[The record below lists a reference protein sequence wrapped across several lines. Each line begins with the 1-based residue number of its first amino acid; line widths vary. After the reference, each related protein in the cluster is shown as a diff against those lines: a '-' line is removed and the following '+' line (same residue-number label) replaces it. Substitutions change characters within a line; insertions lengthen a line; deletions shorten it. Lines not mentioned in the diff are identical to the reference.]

1 MTISS
6 QESFEVV
13 PEHVSDAGRY
23 VQAVAQELVTGVRS
37 ADGEVAALMS
47 TWTGG
52 AATAY
57 LAGWEE
63 TRQGAIQTL
72 EALADMAELLGVVS
86 ETRTAADQSNAG
98 QFGSLSLPPVN

>member
-1 MTISS
+1 MPS

-23 VQAVAQELVTGVRS
+23 VQAVAQELVSGLRS
-37 ADGEVAALMS
+37 ADSEVAGLMS

-63 TRQGAIQTL
+63 TRLGAIQTL
-72 EALADMAELLGVVS
+72 EALSEMAELLGVVS
-86 ETRTAADQSNAG
+86 ETLTAADQSNAG
-98 QFGSLSLPPVN
+98 QFGSLSLPPVS